1 MLLSAPALSLSGIT
15 KSFAGVRALVCG
27 ELELYPG
34 EITALIG
41 ENGAGKSTLVKILTG
56 IYQADAGEIRLGG
69 EVLRIGSVAAAS
81 RLGIS
86 AIHQEPVIFD
96 DLSVAENIFI
106 SERPR
111 RQGMVDWGAINAR
124 AKAILAELDPRI
136 DPVMPAGQLGVAQK
150 HLIQIARALSH
161 EARIV
166 IMDEPTAALS
176 HHEVEELFAIVRRL
190 KSEGRAILFI
200 THKFDEI
207 FALADRYAVF
217 RDGAAVGSGFIRD
230 VDRPTLISL
239 MVGRPVEQVF
249 PKLSVPIGEELFR
262 VTGLS
267 RGEEFADIG
276 FDLRCG
282 EILGVYGLVGAGR
295 SEVMQSVFGLTR
307 ADHGSIALRGR
318 RLDIRRPG
326 DAIRHGLAYLP
337 EDRQIQGGIQRFSLA
352 RNIGLACL
360 RLFSRH
366 GFINR
371 AGERR
376 LAEDYVNRLQ
386 VKTSSVDQLLEELS
400 GGNQQKIIIAK
411 WLATDPQVM
420 IMDEPTKGIDIGAK
434 TAVYRLMGEIV
445 AKGLGIIMVSSELPE
460 ILGMADRILV
470 MRHGRLRA
478 CFTRAEATPERIV
491 EVATGA

>member
-1 MLLSAPALSLSGIT
+1 MISRSRRIFLSRNVPAGGAWSIGAQSTHGQKRSWRSL
-15 KSFAGVRALVCG
+15 
-27 ELELYPG
+27 
-34 EITALIG
+34 
-41 ENGAGKSTLVKILTG
+41 IL
-56 IYQADAGEIRLGG
+56 
-69 EVLRIGSVAAAS
+69 
-81 RLGIS
+81 
-86 AIHQEPVIFD
+86 
-96 DLSVAENIFI
+96 
-106 SERPR
+106 
-111 RQGMVDWGAINAR
+111 
-124 AKAILAELDPRI
+124 RI

-239 MVGRPVEQVF
+239 MVGSPVDQVF

-307 ADHGSIALRGR
+307 ADHGSIALRGQQ
-318 RLDIRRPG
+318 LDIHTPG

-337 EDRQIQGGIQRFSLA
+337 EDRQITGRHSAVFAGPEYRPGLPAAFLAPRF
-352 RNIGLACL
+352 
-360 RLFSRH
+360 H
-366 GFINR
+366 
-371 AGERR
+371 
-376 LAEDYVNRLQ
+376 
-386 VKTSSVDQLLEELS
+386 
-400 GGNQQKIIIAK
+400 
-411 WLATDPQVM
+411 
-420 IMDEPTKGIDIGAK
+420 
-434 TAVYRLMGEIV
+434 
-445 AKGLGIIMVSSELPE
+445 
-460 ILGMADRILV
+460 
-470 MRHGRLRA
+470 
-478 CFTRAEATPERIV
+478 
-491 EVATGA
+491 